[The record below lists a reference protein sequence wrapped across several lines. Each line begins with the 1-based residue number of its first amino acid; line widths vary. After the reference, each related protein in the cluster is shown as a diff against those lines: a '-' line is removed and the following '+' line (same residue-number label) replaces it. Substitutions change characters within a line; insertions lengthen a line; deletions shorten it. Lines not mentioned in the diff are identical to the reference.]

1 MEFYPLAVCIVF
13 NKSSRSW
20 ILDMLS
26 LDAAYLN
33 AMVITTQSYFGI
45 YKGPDAA
52 QSPHLGKAIRLLRN
66 RLEDEQVRVSNATVM
81 VVIILILHAHIVSD
95 YAAVQHHTQGLRKMV
110 RLRGGLGAFTS
121 NNKLVIDLIR
131 WVLSPVRYFPPT
143 FLAGYYIPLSY

>member
-1 MEFYPLAVCIVF
+1 
-13 NKSSRSW
+13 
-20 ILDMLS
+20 MLS

-131 WVLSPVRYFPPT
+131 WVLSPVRYFPTT
-143 FLAGYYIPLSY
+143 FLAGILYSPFVLDYIVACNLTL